1 MNKMQQDSENS
12 KTAIDDV
19 LITLSKPLS
28 STVDHQIKRMQKSL
42 LLLNQ
47 LVMVSLFSFNY

>member
-19 LITLSKPLS
+19 PLSKPLS